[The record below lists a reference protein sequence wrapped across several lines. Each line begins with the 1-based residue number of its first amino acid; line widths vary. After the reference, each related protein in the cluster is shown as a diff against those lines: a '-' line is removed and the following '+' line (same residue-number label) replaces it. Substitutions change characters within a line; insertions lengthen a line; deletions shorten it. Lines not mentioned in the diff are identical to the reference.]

1 MTFACSRTLCR
12 WNYIMYWA
20 SLIWKLRMF
29 QNPKLWVSG
38 SCQMYS
44 ESFTCQSTLHFIFL
58 VWAWSAG
65 RICKCSKNPCRLPKS
80 YNTSLPKHFRYGIVS
95 LHIVTCLGLMFT
107 FMCYVYWWLSPFHCL
122 VVLCS
127 CPEVCIFF
135 FFPLRD
141 AMTKGTCAFIYR
153 CNHWFQYN
161 WIIKGMFNIIAKKPL
176 E

>member
-1 MTFACSRTLCR
+1 MELHNVLSIFNLKT
-12 WNYIMYWA
+12 
-20 SLIWKLRMF
+20 
-29 QNPKLWVSG
+29 QNVSKSKAFWVSG

-122 VVLCS
+122 VVLCCVYIRVFRIHS

-135 FFPLRD
+135 FFPTEGCDDKRYMCFYL
-141 AMTKGTCAFIYR
+141 
-153 CNHWFQYN
+153 QV
-161 WIIKGMFNIIAKKPL
+161 
-176 E
+176 